1 MLKKQSVLSKFNFKE
16 IFSSYDRSFIIIV
29 LGISVFG
36 LLAVFNSSVVLGFR
50 DFNNQ
55 YHFIEDQAVYL
66 IFGLVL
72 MLIVSRIN
80 YRWWYK
86 AAVPLLVITIILL
99 LAVFVPGI
107 GIKAYGAKRWIS
119 LGFINLQP
127 TEIAK
132 LSLIIYLS
140 AWFSYK
146 EKGRFLP
153 FLVLV
158 GIVVTLIVLQP
169 DLGTAIIITL
179 IAAVLYFVSGAPLVQ
194 FGLLIPL
201 IAFGVAILTI
211 IAPYRMTRLLTFL
224 NPDMDPLGSSYHI
237 RQILIALGSGGW
249 FGLGL
254 GKSRQ
259 KYEYLPEANTDSI
272 FAVIAEEIGF
282 IGSSILV
289 FGYMYMIYR
298 AFLIARSSPD
308 RFGQLLGTGIATW
321 IAVQTIINL
330 SSMVVLL
337 PLTGVPLPLI
347 SYGGSNLI
355 SLLIGIGVLLNIS
368 TYKTVLNKKHRNV

>member
-1 MLKKQSVLSKFNFKE
+1 MPKKKSNLPKFNFKE
-16 IFSSYDRSFIIIV
+16 IFLTYDKSFLIAL
-29 LGISVFG
+29 LGLAFFG

-55 YHFIEDQAVYL
+55 YHFIADQAVYL
-66 IFGLVL
+66 LFGLILTVL
-72 MLIVSRIN
+72 VSRID
-80 YRWWYK
+80 YHHWYK
-86 AAVPLLVITIILL
+86 LAVPFLVITIILL
-99 LAVFVPGI
+99 VAVFIPGI
-107 GIKAYGAKRWIS
+107 GIKAYGAKRWIN
-119 LGFINLQP
+119 LGIFRLQP
-127 TEIAK
+127 TELAK
-132 LSLIIYLS
+132 LALVIYLS

-158 GIVVTLIVLQP
+158 GIVVALIVLQP

-179 IAAVLYFVSGAPLVQ
+179 IAGVLYFVSGAPLMH
-194 FGLLIPL
+194 FGILLPL
-201 IAFGVAILTI
+201 ILVGIVILTV
-211 IAPYRMTRLLTFL
+211 IAPYRMTRLMTFI

-249 FGLGL
+249 LGLGL

-272 FAVIAEEIGF
+272 FAVISEEIGF
-282 IGSSILV
+282 VGSCILI
-289 FGYMYMIYR
+289 FGFMFLIYR
-298 AFLIARSSPD
+298 AYLIARRAPD
-308 RFGQLLGTGIATW
+308 RFGQLLGTGVATW

-330 SSMVVLL
+330 SSMVALL

-355 SLLIGIGVLLNIS
+355 SLLIGIGVLLNIN
-368 TYKTVLNKKHRNV
+368 TQNIELKKLHKIT

>member
-1 MLKKQSVLSKFNFKE
+1 MLKTQSVLSKFNFKE

-99 LAVFVPGI
+99 LVVFVPGI

-289 FGYMYMIYR
+289 FGYMFMIYR